1 VESAAARHL
10 DAMAA
15 NKKDT
20 EDTQAQPPAP
30 RRLLRSRSERVL
42 WGVAGGLAEY
52 LRVDPTWVRLGFVA
66 AVFFGGFGALAYL
79 VMAVVVPEDDG
90 SGAPVSGRR
99 PPTWALVLLGIAVI
113 FVLPGPFFWGWGHGG
128 GWWWGFGG
136 PFWLALLVVAGVLA
150 YRAISGRPLN
160 LFGRR
165 GADEEGSAK
174 GASGS
179 ARKSAS
185 EQATAEP
192 GEPPRVARALALIAL
207 VLLAICCACALAGLS
222 VWATATGSG
231 AVIAGVVIALGVALA
246 AIAFI
251 TDARRGAPWLLA
263 LALVLALPAG
273 ATAAADVR
281 FDGGIG
287 EQEYTPTSVAEIPAD
302 GYEHG
307 MGRLVV
313 DLRELAWADGQVV
326 PLRADLGIGQLVV
339 SVPENVC
346 VVGDA
351 DAKAGHLLIRGES
364 NGGVDPEFQRG
375 DPSGEP
381 RRLDLDGEIQLGEL
395 VVTDKGPDEF
405 DDRREDSDDDDDEA
419 EQAHQDE
426 ACER

>member
-1 VESAAARHL
+1 MAES
-10 DAMAA
+10 
-15 NKKDT
+15 KKDT
-20 EDTQAQPPAP
+20 PETQERPPAP

-52 LRVDPTWVRLGFVA
+52 LKVDPTWVRLGFVA
-66 AVFFGGFGALAYL
+66 AAFFGGFGFLAYL

-90 SGAPVSGRR
+90 SGKPVSGRR

-113 FVLPGPFFWGWGHGG
+113 FILPGPFFWGWDHDG
-128 GWWWGFGG
+128 GWWWGFAG
-136 PFWLALLVVAGVLA
+136 PFWLALLIVAGVLA
-150 YRAISGRPLN
+150 YRALSGRPLN
-160 LFGRR
+160 LFGRGDR
-165 GADEEGSAK
+165 SESAK
-174 GASGS
+174 AASGGK
-179 ARKSAS
+179 AAS
-185 EQATAEP
+185 EEPTAEAA
-192 GEPPRVARALALIAL
+192 EPPRIARALALIAL
-207 VLLAICCACALAGLS
+207 VVLAICCACALAGVA

-231 AVIAGVVIALGVALA
+231 AVIAGVVIALGVALGA
-246 AIAFI
+246 TAFF
-251 TDARRGAPWLLA
+251 TDARRAAPWLLA

-313 DLRELAWADGQVV
+313 DLRELPWAEGQVV

-339 SVPENVC
+339 SVPEDVC
-346 VVGDA
+346 VTGEA

-364 NGGVDPEFQRG
+364 NGGVDPEFERG
-375 DPSGEP
+375 EPAANP
-381 RRLDLDGEIQLGEL
+381 RRLDLDGEVQLGEL
-395 VVTDKGPDEF
+395 VVTDENPDEF
-405 DDRREDSDDDDDEA
+405 ERRDDRDDEGDDEA
-419 EQAHQDE
+419 QKSRQDE